1 VKVDTDLERYL
12 TEKGWKWK
20 LVEGG
25 RQVLVHDECPFCG
38 KTKHL
43 YFNAATTTW
52 DCKVCGETGNLLTM
66 KRRLGDLKLDVRPAY
81 VFYRGPRGGP
91 DLPGER
97 PPEGV
102 DIQFHRRLLDG
113 VAPEVMEYLRDVR
126 GFTEETIRTFKLGV
140 AGKAGKPMLAI
151 PHYYAGK
158 LVCVK
163 FRSVPPQPK
172 AFMRWKDC
180 PSVLFNGDCLKGM
193 ENLPA
198 PERTVMVCEG
208 ETDAMA
214 LIQMGYPLV
223 VASTSGAGRAEWPAH
238 WLAPLEDATTIL
250 LVYDADPAGEEG
262 AEKAATALGRY
273 RCKRVRPPLH
283 DAAQMVAAGLGRED
297 VDQAISTARTY
308 EDSVVKPTAAYCDD
322 LRAALARQRPKG
334 RATGWITLDAVWG
347 GVRDGELTVVT
358 GDTGSG
364 KSTFTTAIAR
374 NQALQDVP
382 VLIAPFEQHVH
393 EVLGKL
399 VSMDAKR
406 SVYDMSR
413 EEVDVCLDR
422 VLTMPLYFIDRH
434 GPTPLGEIK
443 DAIYLAVR
451 RFGVRVV
458 VLDHLHFFLD
468 CPGEQERLAIDA
480 AMRALMVW
488 ACDLDVHIFLVVHP
502 KALGRD
508 PKSGKTMRVQLNDLK
523 GSSEIKKTASNGLGV
538 HRLRQDSIGSR
549 SDDVD
554 IEVMKCR
561 SPAGAEGT
569 VRLHFEA
576 GAERYLEGTRFPDRV
591 DDDDDE
597 PAGQWGMYNEPH

>member
-1 VKVDTDLERYL
+1 MDRDLERYL
-12 TEKGWKWK
+12 AEKGWRWR
-20 LVEGG
+20 LVEGE
-25 RQVLVHDECPFCG
+25 RQVRVDDPCPFCD
-38 KTKHL
+38 KPKHL

-52 DCKVCGETGNLLTM
+52 DCKRCGETGNLLTM

-81 VFYRGPRGGP
+81 VFYRGARGGP
-91 DLPGER
+91 ALPGER

-102 DIQFHRRLLDG
+102 DVQFHQRLMNGD
-113 VAPEVMEYLRDVR
+113 APEVMEYLLDVR
-126 GFTEETIRTFKLGV
+126 GFTEDTVRRFKLGV
-140 AGKAGKPMLAI
+140 AGKGGKRMLAI
-151 PHYYAGK
+151 PHYYAGE
-158 LVCVK
+158 LVCIK
-163 FRSVPPQPK
+163 FRTVPPDPK

-180 PSVLFNGDCLKGM
+180 PSILFNCDCLKDLAD
-193 ENLPA
+193 LPA
-198 PERTVMVCEG
+198 PDRTVMVCEG
-208 ETDAMA
+208 ETDAIA

-223 VASTSGAGRAEWPAH
+223 VASTSGAGRSEWPAH

-250 LVYDADPAGEEG
+250 LVYDADSAGEEG

-283 DAAQMVAAGLGRED
+283 DAAEMVAAGLTRLEMD
-297 VDQAISTARTY
+297 RAIGSANSY
-308 EDSVVKPTAAYCDD
+308 EDAVVKPTAAYCDD
-322 LRAALARQRPKG
+322 LRAALARIRPKG
-334 RATGWITLDAVWG
+334 RSTGWITLDAVWG
-347 GVRDGELTVVT
+347 GVRDSELTVLT

-399 VSMDAKR
+399 VSMDARR
-406 SVYDMSR
+406 SVYDMSK
-413 EEVDVCLDR
+413 EEVNAALDR
-422 VLTMPLYFIDRH
+422 VLTLPLYFIDRH

-443 DAIYLAVR
+443 DAIHIAVR

-488 ACDLDVHIFLVVHP
+488 ACELDIHIFLVVHP
-502 KALGRD
+502 KALGRH
-508 PKSGKTMRVQLNDLK
+508 PKTGKTMRVQLNDLK
-523 GSSEIKKTASNGLGV
+523 GSSEIKKAASNGIAV
-538 HRLRQDSIGSR
+538 HRLRQECIGSR

-561 SPAGAEGT
+561 SPAGSEGS
-569 VRLHFEA
+569 VRLHFDA
-576 GAERYLEGTRFPDRV
+576 GSERYLEGSTFPDRV
-591 DDDDDE
+591 DDDDE
-597 PAGQWGMYNEPH
+597 PAGQWGMYNDPH